1 MRWRGTQRRKTPTNT
16 AERQRDEQLAMVMHL
31 RENDGLTFGQ
41 IAPRVN
47 MTRDA
52 CIGAYHRL
60 RNSYETW
67 CECDKPENKDGGMP
81 PLWWRKQGE

>member
-1 MRWRGTQRRKTPTNT
+1 MRWKGTPRRKTPPNT
-16 AERQRDEQLAMVMHL
+16 AERARDEQLVMIMHL
-31 RENDGLTFGQ
+31 RENMGLTFGQ

-60 RNSYETW
+60 RLAYDPW
-67 CECDKPENKDGGMP
+67 CDCENPENQDGGMP
-81 PLWWRKQGE
+81 PLWWRKQDE